1 MKRFSRMYEQTAEF
15 RARCKAF
22 DFAAVAH
29 AVLDVAIAT
38 KKALAEMMK
47 AFRENLTSWRAQPNP
62 PRKPHQLVLELNGI
76 AQVPLFRR

>member
-1 MKRFSRMYEQTAEF
+1 MRFSRLYEQTAEF

-38 KKALAEMMK
+38 KNALGAMVK
-47 AFRENLTSWRAQPNP
+47 GFRKSLHSWEPAKPAAK
-62 PRKPHQLVLELNGI
+62 KPHQLVLELDAL
-76 AQVPLFRR
+76 AQLPLCY

>member
-1 MKRFSRMYEQTAEF
+1 MRFSRLYEQTAEF

-38 KKALAEMMK
+38 KKALGAMLK
-47 AFRENLTSWRAQPNP
+47 GFRSDLHSWRVQPAAP
-62 PRKPHQLVLELNGI
+62 QKPHQLVLELNGI
-76 AQVPLFRR
+76 AQIPMF

>member
-1 MKRFSRMYEQTAEF
+1 MKRFSRLYEQTAEF

-38 KKALAEMMK
+38 KKKLAEMMK
-47 AFRENLTSWRAQPNP
+47 AFRESLTSWQPKP
-62 PRKPHQLVLELNGI
+62 TQPRRPQQLVLELNGI
-76 AQVPLFRR
+76 TQMPLFRR

>member
-1 MKRFSRMYEQTAEF
+1 MKRFSRLYEQTAEF

-22 DFAAVAH
+22 DFAVVVH

-38 KKALAEMMK
+38 KKKLAEMIK
-47 AFRENLTSWRAQPNP
+47 AFRENMASWRTRPTE

>member
-1 MKRFSRMYEQTAEF
+1 MRFSRLYEQTAEF

-38 KKALAEMMK
+38 KKALGGMLNGFVK
-47 AFRENLTSWRAQPNP
+47 GLRSWAPAKP
-62 PRKPHQLVLELNGI
+62 AAKKPRQLVLELDAL
-76 AQVPLFRR
+76 AQIPVAY